1 MPYQLLEQLYLIDL
15 CAGCKKIWT
24 YLRLIKPV
32 WALFGLNFC
41 LSPANDFTVRCL
53 PVLIPDTFEKKTYLV
68 RAQFLLTF
76 FDVEIFRYFQNLKV
90 RLNLYFCKEFLLPLL
105 SVLLGAVGLRVSFFL
120 PHLFSEFY

>member
-41 LSPANDFTVRCL
+41 LSPVTSWDNPIAFG
-53 PVLIPDTFEKKTYLV
+53 
-68 RAQFLLTF
+68 AQQLAQVCQYFRHRPLAL
-76 FDVEIFRYFQNLKV
+76 FDSEYGCAQDCKSNRYDH
-90 RLNLYFCKEFLLPLL
+90 C
-105 SVLLGAVGLRVSFFL
+105 
-120 PHLFSEFY
+120 